1 LKKSCTGILLALK
14 GLIIFC
20 IENKR
25 AFGNKSKEER
35 RKMKKLNMLC
45 LAIMAITIGCLG
57 LMNYKQGKRI
67 NYLEG
72 DMYLTNMQ
80 LNNTSMKLEM
90 FLDMIEEEMHSS
102 IRRIS
107 RPIAREEVVK
117 GFQEFAENF
126 RNLSEKGQQNE
137 KPNTE
142 IEDN

>member
-1 LKKSCTGILLALK
+1 MKKSCIGILLALK

>member
-1 LKKSCTGILLALK
+1 
-14 GLIIFC
+14 
-20 IENKR
+20 
-25 AFGNKSKEER
+25 
-35 RKMKKLNMLC
+35 MKKLNMLC
-45 LAIMAITIGCLG
+45 LATMAITIGCLG
-57 LMNYKQGKRI
+57 LTNYKQGKRI
-67 NYLEG
+67 NQLEG
-72 DMYLTNMQ
+72 DMYLTNSY

-107 RPIAREEVVK
+107 RPIAREEVIK

-126 RNLSEKGQQNE
+126 RKLSEKGQQNE

>member
-1 LKKSCTGILLALK
+1 
-14 GLIIFC
+14 
-20 IENKR
+20 
-25 AFGNKSKEER
+25 
-35 RKMKKLNMLC
+35 MLC

-57 LMNYKQGKRI
+57 LTNYKQGKRI
-67 NYLEG
+67 NQLEG
-72 DMYLTNMQ
+72 DMYLTNSY

-90 FLDMIEEEMHSS
+90 FLEMIEEEMHSS
-102 IRRIS
+102 IKRIS

>member
-1 LKKSCTGILLALK
+1 
-14 GLIIFC
+14 
-20 IENKR
+20 
-25 AFGNKSKEER
+25 
-35 RKMKKLNMLC
+35 MLC

-67 NYLEG
+67 NQLEG
-72 DMYLTNMQ
+72 DMYLTNAY

>member
-1 LKKSCTGILLALK
+1 
-14 GLIIFC
+14 
-20 IENKR
+20 
-25 AFGNKSKEER
+25 
-35 RKMKKLNMLC
+35 MKKLNMLC

-57 LMNYKQGKRI
+57 LTNYKQGKRI
-67 NYLEG
+67 NQLEG
-72 DMYLTNMQ
+72 DMYLTNSY

-90 FLDMIEEEMHSS
+90 FLEMIEEEMHSS

-142 IEDN
+142 IDDT